1 MELKFANDLNS
12 AKRLDEIMN
21 SYPGRDCGSVLA
33 DERSLTVVLTLLEY
47 GKISVTECTYPY
59 DHDIHGDSG
68 MMDIYAEL
76 ARETR
81 WKRFGHTEIEG
92 IRINA
97 LRQMRQEGKPS
108 YDEDFICYQDGR
120 VCVHC
125 GNLSLPGLLLY
136 LADHE
141 QAEQFYVFTYPYWT
155 EDQTAKYYR
164 FDLTET
170 AIAGARVYRE
180 SVWNKMREASEAS
193 GVIPVI
199 PQYED
204 EQLSS
209 S

>member
-21 SYPGRDCGSVLA
+21 SHPGRDCGSVLA
-33 DERSLTVVLTLLEY
+33 DERSLTVMLTLLEY
-47 GKISVTECTYPY
+47 GKISVTEYTYPY
-59 DHDIHGDSG
+59 DHDIRSDSG

-81 WKRFGHTEIEG
+81 WKQFGHTEIEG

-108 YDEDFICYQDGR
+108 YDGDFICYQDGR

-125 GNLSLPGLLLY
+125 GNLSLPRLLLY

-141 QAEQFYVFTYPYWT
+141 QAKQFYVFTYPYWT
-155 EDQTAKYYR
+155 EDRTAKYYR

-180 SVWNKMREASEAS
+180 SVWNKMLEASKAS

-204 EQLSS
+204 EQSS
-209 S
+209 SS

>member
-1 MELKFANDLNS
+1 MELKFVNDLDS

-21 SYPGRDCGSVLA
+21 SYPGRDRGSVLA
-33 DERSLTVVLTLLEY
+33 DERSLTVMLTLLEY
-47 GKISVTECTYPY
+47 GKISVTEYTYPY
-59 DHDIHGDSG
+59 DHDIRSDSG

-81 WKRFGHTEIEG
+81 WK
-92 IRINA
+92 
-97 LRQMRQEGKPS
+97 
-108 YDEDFICYQDGR
+108 
-120 VCVHC
+120 
-125 GNLSLPGLLLY
+125 
-136 LADHE
+136 
-141 QAEQFYVFTYPYWT
+141 QFYVFAYPYWT
-155 EDQTAKYYR
+155 EDRTAKYYR

-170 AIAGARVYRE
+170 AIAGAMVYRE
-180 SVWNKMREASEAS
+180 SVWNKMLEASKAS

>member
-1 MELKFANDLNS
+1 MELKFVNDLDS

-21 SYPGRDCGSVLA
+21 SYPGRDRGSVLA
-33 DERSLTVVLTLLEY
+33 DERSLTVMLTLLEY
-47 GKISVTECTYPY
+47 GKITVTEYAYPY
-59 DHDIHGDSG
+59 DHDIRSDSG

-108 YDEDFICYQDGR
+108 YDGEFICYLDGR
-120 VCVHC
+120 LCVHC

-141 QAEQFYVFTYPYWT
+141 QAEQFYVFYLSLLDGRSYC
-155 EDQTAKYYR
+155 EI
-164 FDLTET
+164 L
-170 AIAGARVYRE
+170 
-180 SVWNKMREASEAS
+180 
-193 GVIPVI
+193 PV
-199 PQYED
+199 
-204 EQLSS
+204 
-209 S
+209 

>member
-1 MELKFANDLNS
+1 MNLKFSNDLDS
-12 AKRLDEIMN
+12 ANRLDEIMN
-21 SYPGRDCGSVLA
+21 SHPGRDCGSVLA
-33 DERSLTVVLTLLEY
+33 DERSLTVMLTLLEY
-47 GKISVTECTYPY
+47 GKISVTEYTYPY
-59 DHDIHGDSG
+59 DHDIHSDSG

-81 WKRFGHTEIEG
+81 WKRFSHTEIEG

-108 YDEDFICYQDGR
+108 YDGEFICYLDGR
-120 VCVHC
+120 LCVHC

-141 QAEQFYVFTYPYWT
+141 QAEQFYVFAYPYWT
-155 EDQTAKYYR
+155 EDQTAKCYR

-180 SVWNKMREASEAS
+180 SVWNKMLEASKAS